1 MNRKDGIV
9 CVHSTT
15 LVPGGHGFA
24 TRKFRVPVPHLRQ
37 DNPGFSWTQDVTAS
51 PVIKDDMGL

>member
-15 LVPGGHGFA
+15 LVPGGHSAA

-37 DNPGFSWTQDVTAS
+37 DNPGFSWTQDVTA
-51 PVIKDDMGL
+51 